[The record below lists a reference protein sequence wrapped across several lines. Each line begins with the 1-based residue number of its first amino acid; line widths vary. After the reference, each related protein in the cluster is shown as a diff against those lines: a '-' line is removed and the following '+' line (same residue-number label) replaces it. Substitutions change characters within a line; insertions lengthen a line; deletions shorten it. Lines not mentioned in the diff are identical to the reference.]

1 MEYIKNKKILLI
13 IILGIILLISTIL
26 YYIKDESEELEDIT
40 LLSTSKQITTK
51 TEMIFVD
58 IKGSVNKPGV
68 YKFDIND
75 RVIDAI
81 NKAGGLTKNANTDNI
96 NLSQKLTNE
105 MVVYVYSDNEIK
117 KGNNKLTCNTL
128 CENNI
133 IEVNNCVENTNK
145 DLININTATLEELLT
160 LPGIGESKAK
170 NIIEYREENKF
181 KNIEE
186 LKNVNGIGESL
197 FEQIKNK
204 ITI

>member
-13 IILGIILLISTIL
+13 IILGIILLISTML
-26 YYIKDESEELEDIT
+26 YYIKDEREELEDIT
-40 LLSTSKQITTK
+40 LLTTTKQITTK

-68 YKFDIND
+68 YKFNIND

-81 NKAGGLTKNANTDNI
+81 NKAGGLTKNANTNNI

-105 MVVYVYSDNEIK
+105 MVIYVYSDDEIK

-170 NIIEYREENKF
+170 SIIEYREENKF

-186 LKNVNGIGESL
+186 LMNVNGIGESL

>member
-13 IILGIILLISTIL
+13 IILGIILLISTML
-26 YYIKDESEELEDIT
+26 YYIKDESKELEDIT
-40 LLSTSKQITTK
+40 LLTTTKQITTK

-81 NKAGGLTKNANTDNI
+81 NKAGGLTKNANTNNI

>member
-13 IILGIILLISTIL
+13 IILAIILLISTML

-40 LLSTSKQITTK
+40 LLTTTKQITTK

-68 YKFDIND
+68 YKFNIND

-81 NKAGGLTKNANTDNI
+81 NKAGGLTKNANTNNI

-105 MVVYVYSDNEIK
+105 MVVYVYSDDEIK

-170 NIIEYREENKF
+170 SIIEYREENKF

>member
-13 IILGIILLISTIL
+13 IILGIILLISTML

-40 LLSTSKQITTK
+40 LLSTTKQITTK

-81 NKAGGLTKNANTDNI
+81 NKAGGLTKNANTNNI

-105 MVVYVYSDNEIK
+105 RVVYVYSDNEIK

-186 LKNVNGIGESL
+186 LMNVNGIGESL

>member
-13 IILGIILLISTIL
+13 IILGIILLISTML

-40 LLSTSKQITTK
+40 LLSTTKQITTK

-68 YKFDIND
+68 YKFNIND

-81 NKAGGLTKNANTDNI
+81 NKAGGLTKNANTNNI

>member
-40 LLSTSKQITTK
+40 LLSTTKQITTK

-81 NKAGGLTKNANTDNI
+81 NKAGGLTKNANTNNI
-96 NLSQKLTNE
+96 NLSQKLTIE
-105 MVVYVYSDNEIK
+105 MVVYVYSDNEKK

>member
-13 IILGIILLISTIL
+13 IILGIILLISTML

-40 LLSTSKQITTK
+40 LLSTTKQITTK

-81 NKAGGLTKNANTDNI
+81 NKAGGLTKNANTNNI

>member
-13 IILGIILLISTIL
+13 IILGIILLISTML
-26 YYIKDESEELEDIT
+26 YYLKDESEELEDIT
-40 LLSTSKQITTK
+40 LLTTTKQITTK

-68 YKFDIND
+68 YKFNIND

-81 NKAGGLTKNANTDNI
+81 NKAGGLTKNANTNNI

-105 MVVYVYSDNEIK
+105 MVVYVYSDDEIK

-133 IEVNNCVENTNK
+133 IEVNNCVENTNE

-170 NIIEYREENKF
+170 SIIEYREENKF

-186 LKNVNGIGESL
+186 LMNVNGIGESL

>member
-13 IILGIILLISTIL
+13 IILISTML

-40 LLSTSKQITTK
+40 LLTTTKQITTK

-81 NKAGGLTKNANTDNI
+81 NKAGGLTKNANTNNI

-133 IEVNNCVENTNK
+133 IEVNNCVENSNK

-186 LKNVNGIGESL
+186 LMNVNGIGESL

>member
-13 IILGIILLISTIL
+13 IILGIILLISTML

-40 LLSTSKQITTK
+40 LLSTTKQITTK

-81 NKAGGLTKNANTDNI
+81 NKAGGLTKNANTNNI

-133 IEVNNCVENTNK
+133 IDVNNCVENTNK
-145 DLININTATLEELLT
+145 ELINIHTATLEELLT

>member
-13 IILGIILLISTIL
+13 IILGIILLISTML
-26 YYIKDESEELEDIT
+26 YYIKDESKELEDIT
-40 LLSTSKQITTK
+40 LLTTTKQITTK

-81 NKAGGLTKNANTDNI
+81 NKAGGLTKNANTNNI

-181 KNIEE
+181 KTIEE

>member
-13 IILGIILLISTIL
+13 IILGIILLISTML
-26 YYIKDESEELEDIT
+26 YYIKDESKELEDIT
-40 LLSTSKQITTK
+40 LLTTTKQITTK

-68 YKFDIND
+68 YKFNIND

-81 NKAGGLTKNANTDNI
+81 NKAGGLTKNANTNNI

-105 MVVYVYSDNEIK
+105 MVVYVYSDDEIK
-117 KGNNKLTCNTL
+117 KGNNKITCNTL

-181 KNIEE
+181 KNI
-186 LKNVNGIGESL
+186 
-197 FEQIKNK
+197 
-204 ITI
+204 

>member
-13 IILGIILLISTIL
+13 IILGIILLISTML

-40 LLSTSKQITTK
+40 LLTTTKQITTK

-68 YKFDIND
+68 YKFNIND

-81 NKAGGLTKNANTDNI
+81 NKAGGLTKNANTNNI

-105 MVVYVYSDNEIK
+105 MVVYVYSDDEIK

>member
-40 LLSTSKQITTK
+40 LLSTTKQITTK

-186 LKNVNGIGESL
+186 LMNVNGIGESL

>member
-13 IILGIILLISTIL
+13 IILGIILLISTML
-26 YYIKDESEELEDIT
+26 YYIKDESKELEDIT
-40 LLSTSKQITTK
+40 LLTTTKQITTK

-68 YKFDIND
+68 YKFNIND

-81 NKAGGLTKNANTDNI
+81 NKAGGLTKNANTNNI

-105 MVVYVYSDNEIK
+105 MVVYVYSDDEIK

-170 NIIEYREENKF
+170 SIIEYREENKF
-181 KNIEE
+181 KNVEE
-186 LKNVNGIGESL
+186 LMNVNGIGESL

>member
-13 IILGIILLISTIL
+13 IILGIILLISTML
-26 YYIKDESEELEDIT
+26 YYIKDESKELEDIT
-40 LLSTSKQITTK
+40 LLTTTKQITTK

-68 YKFDIND
+68 YKFNIND

-81 NKAGGLTKNANTDNI
+81 NKAGGLTKNANTNNI

-105 MVVYVYSDNEIK
+105 MVVYVYSDDEIK
-117 KGNNKLTCNTL
+117 KGNNKITCNTL

-170 NIIEYREENKF
+170 SIIEYREENKF
-181 KNIEE
+181 KNVEE
-186 LKNVNGIGESL
+186 LMNVNGIGESL